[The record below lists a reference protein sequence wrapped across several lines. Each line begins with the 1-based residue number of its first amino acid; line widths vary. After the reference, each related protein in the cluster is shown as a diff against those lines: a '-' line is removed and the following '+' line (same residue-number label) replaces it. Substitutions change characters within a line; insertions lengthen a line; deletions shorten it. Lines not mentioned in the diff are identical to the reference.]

1 MTEKDIST
9 DWHERPSTF
18 PDSMTPVEI
27 AMFLLLDQAGHA
39 PISAYRQERAGVGQ
53 LREWLGRWQNSA
65 VVLGSV
71 SPRLRCCDYDDE
83 AACGGWAFCRAGRTT
98 SCGVATSGPSHGLVI
113 CGSSGRGPSRP
124 YGVKLRQRRE
134 AKDA

>member
-1 MTEKDIST
+1 MTEKNISN
-9 DWHERPSTF
+9 DWPERPSTF
-18 PDSMTPVEI
+18 PDSMTPVET

-39 PISAYRQERAGVGQ
+39 TISAYPQERAGVGQ
-53 LREWLGRWQNSA
+53 LREWLGRRQNSA

-71 SPRLRCCDYDDE
+71 SPRLLCCDSDDE
-83 AACGGWAFCRAGRTT
+83 AAYGGWASCRAGRTT

-124 YGVKLRQRRE
+124 YGVNLRQRRE